1 MTPKSTRSILL
12 GLGLLSAGTAL
23 AAASYDTTIA
33 GWDPMVTMWS
43 QGTGDTGVALKALNQ
58 LTTAYE
64 AFLHKT
70 EVDAPTQKFIDKAL
84 KEFEDFDLKGFY
96 KLLPDE
102 RNGRRELHVKG
113 ELSGSKYL
121 VSRAQPG

>member
-1 MTPKSTRSILL
+1 MTAKSTRSLL
-12 GLGLLSAGTAL
+12 VGLGLLSAGTAY
-23 AAASYDTTIA
+23 AATSYDTTIA
-33 GWDPMVTMWS
+33 GWNPMVTLWS
-43 QGTGDTGVALKALNQ
+43 AGSGDTETALKALNR
-58 LTTAYE
+58 LTGAYE

-84 KEFEDFDLKGFY
+84 KEFEDFDLEGFY

-113 ELSGSKYL
+113 ALGGASTW
-121 VSRAQPG
+121 